1 MAGQMIDMEALDLQI
16 ERKVKRYQQKY
27 KITNADLAWIFLRI
41 GTNFYFKDI
50 SSRGLNENEQ
60 VNRNRYTANVQG
72 R

>member
-27 KITNADLAWIFLRI
+27 NITNADIAWIFLRI
-41 GTNFYFKDI
+41 GTSFYFKDI
-50 SSRGLNENEQ
+50 SSRGLYESEQ
-60 VNRNRYTANVQG
+60 ANHNGYTVNMQG